1 MSGHDN
7 DQHDEV
13 PAHVPFHQHGGGH
26 DDEEHDGAPEWLISF
41 ADMVMLIMGFFVILF
56 ALNATQPAKA
66 GAEGDSDGDA
76 AGATVPFDRWAEFV
90 WNTRKAFGNPIDL
103 NTTDPE
109 LRKVVD
115 WYYSE
120 GPGRAMDDGEPGDKE
135 EVRSPHDTGEHSL
148 MIDIKFAHQ
157 EDELTDEARSRLA
170 RLGRQ
175 VRGMPMIIEVHGHA
189 STGEAG
195 NQEQAGLELSFE
207 RSMEVA
213 RALAEAGVEWRRIK
227 IVAAGDNS
235 PLSAHPSDSTE
246 DAPNRRVEVRVTNRN
261 ATEAVRSGS

>member
-1 MSGHDN
+1 MSAHDN
-7 DQHDEV
+7 DNHDEL
-13 PAHVPFHQHGGGH
+13 PAHIPFHQHGGGH

-76 AGATVPFDRWAEFV
+76 TGATVPFDRWAEFV

-157 EDELTDEARSRLA
+157 EDALTDEARSRLA

-195 NQEQAGLELSFE
+195 HEEEAGLTLSFD
-207 RSMEVA
+207 RSMKVA
-213 RALAEAGVEWRRIK
+213 RALAESGVEWRRIK

-235 PLSAHPSDSTE
+235 PVSAHPSDSIE

-261 ATEAVRSGS
+261 ATEPVRSGS

>member
-1 MSGHDN
+1 MSDDHGKHDGGH
-7 DQHDEV
+7 HGA
-13 PAHVPFHQHGGGH
+13 PGGHGGGH
-26 DDEEHDGAPEWLISF
+26 EEEEEAGAPEWLISF
-41 ADMVMLIMGFFVILF
+41 ADMVMLLMGFFVILY
-56 ALNATQPAKA
+56 ALNASPPATA
-66 GAEGDSDGDA
+66 GAEGEGDGEA
-76 AGATVPFDRWAEFV
+76 ASSAAFDRWAEFV

-157 EDELTDEARSRLA
+157 EDELTDESRSRLA

-195 NQEQAGLELSFE
+195 NQEQVGLELSFE

-227 IVAAGDNS
+227 IVAAGSNS
-235 PLSAHPSDSTE
+235 PVSAHPSDSTE
-246 DAPNRRVEVRVTNRN
+246 DAPNRRVEVKVTNRN
-261 ATEAVRSGS
+261 ATQAVRSGS

>member
-1 MSGHDN
+1 MSEHDN
-7 DQHDEV
+7 DNQEV
-13 PAHVPFHQHGGGH
+13 APAHVPFHQHGGGH
-26 DDEEHDGAPEWLISF
+26 DDDEHDGAPEWLISF

-66 GAEGDSDGDA
+66 GAEGDSDGD
-76 AGATVPFDRWAEFV
+76 GSSATVPFDRWAEFV

-103 NTTDPE
+103 NTSDPE

-120 GPGRAMDDGEPGDKE
+120 GPGRAQDEGEPGDKE
-135 EVRSPHDTGEHSL
+135 EVHSPSDTGEHSL

-157 EDELTDEARSRLA
+157 GDELTDEARSRLA

-195 NQEQAGLELSFE
+195 HEEEAGLTLSFD
-207 RSMEVA
+207 RSMKVA
-213 RALAEAGVEWRRIK
+213 RALAESGVEWRRIK

-235 PLSAHPSDSTE
+235 PVSAHPSDSIE

-261 ATEAVRSGS
+261 ATEPVRSGS

>member
-1 MSGHDN
+1 MS
-7 DQHDEV
+7 DQNNEQQETI
-13 PAHVPFHQHGGGH
+13 PAPVPFHMQHDSGH
-26 DDEEHDGAPEWLISF
+26 DDEHEGAPEWLISF

-56 ALNATQPAKA
+56 ALNATQPSKA
-66 GAEGDSDGDA
+66 GADGDVEGDGG
-76 AGATVPFDRWAEFV
+76 GATVPFDRWAEFV

-103 NTTDPE
+103 ETTDPE

-115 WYYSE
+115 WYHSE
-120 GPGRAMDDGEPGDKE
+120 GPGRAIDEGEPGDKE

-157 EDELTDEARSRLA
+157 EDSLTDEARSRLA

-207 RSMEVA
+207 RSMQVA
-213 RALAEAGVEWRRIK
+213 RALADAGVEWRRIK

-235 PLSAHPSDSTE
+235 PVSAHPSDSTE